1 MTTPVCLISVGIA
14 YPPYGYDVKNFET
27 LMKGSV
33 DCAVSKLDPVKD
45 KQRIEDLR
53 ENADWVTSLAE
64 ASGIEKRHSHLK
76 DAIQWYKDR
85 EYFPTVQERAEI
97 WRKECPALAMKA
109 VDKCLSNWG
118 GDKDRIRTV
127 VAHSTT
133 GWDVP
138 GLAHHIIFNLE
149 LPHDSRA
156 IPVMFV
162 GCQGGMTILY
172 VGKVVAESIDNGNDL
187 VLSVGAEI
195 QSTLGRFYDGTCS
208 LERSLY
214 MPMVLF
220 GEGAAACVI
229 GRPDLSKDGKKEEF
243 PLWEWG
249 NMGAYYI
256 PNTRHVLMIG
266 ISEEEGMYIE
276 NAIKKEL
283 PVHLNAELTKNLGKW
298 LKHALGVGIN
308 DADFAVHPGGLK
320 LLKNFAKLLEDMG
333 CTDAES
339 ATKYSTR
346 NLVTYGNLASA
357 AVLFILHDLVQK
369 STKDHIY
376 CMAMGPGVCM
386 EYGGLHRF
394 DPNKGSRKK
403 NAQTGQGQQSIVLIL
418 LALVVAL
425 VAFIVSGYN
434 FNDIKHFL

>member
-1 MTTPVCLISVGIA
+1 MSTPVCLVSVGIA
-14 YPPYGYDVKNFET
+14 YPPYGLDTGNFAI
-27 LMKGSV
+27 LMRASAEHAIAKM
-33 DCAVSKLDPVKD
+33 DPIKD
-45 KQRIEDLR
+45 KQRMADIR
-53 ENADWVTSLAE
+53 ENSDWVISLAE
-64 ASGIEKRHSHLK
+64 ASGIEKRHTHVK
-76 DAIQWYKDR
+76 DVLQWYKDR
-85 EYFPTVQERAEI
+85 NFFPTVQERGEI

-118 GDKDRIRTV
+118 GDKDRIHTV

-149 LPHDSRA
+149 LPQDARA
-156 IPVMFV
+156 VPVMFV

-172 VGKVVAESIDNGNDL
+172 VGKVIAESTQNNDL

-195 QSTLGRFYDGTCS
+195 HSTLGRFYNEKCS
-208 LERSLY
+208 LERSIY

-220 GEGAAACVI
+220 GEGAAACLI
-229 GRPDLSKDGKKEEF
+229 GRPDLSKDGKKF

-266 ISEEEGMYIE
+266 ISEEEDMYIE

-298 LKHALGVGIN
+298 LKHALGVGVN

-333 CTDAES
+333 CSDADS

-346 NLVTYGNLASA
+346 NLVAYGNLASA
-357 AVLFILHDLVQK
+357 AVLFILHDLAQK

-394 DPNKGSRKK
+394 DPSKGSKRNTQKE
-403 NAQTGQGQQSIVLIL
+403 GQQSIVWIL

-425 VAFIVSGYN
+425 VAFIVSGYS
-434 FNDIKHFL
+434 FNDVKQFL

>member
-1 MTTPVCLISVGIA
+1 MSVGIA
-14 YPPYGYDVKNFET
+14 YPPYGYDVKSYAQLTSEAAEW
-27 LMKGSV
+27 
-33 DCAVSKLDPVKD
+33 AVKRLDPTKPD
-45 KQRIEDLR
+45 QKKRIDDVR
-53 ENADWVTSLAE
+53 ENAEWVIALAE

-76 DAIQWYKDR
+76 DGIQFYRDR
-85 EYFPTVQERAEI
+85 NFFPTTQERAEI

-109 VDKCLSNWG
+109 VDKCLTNWG

-149 LPHDSRA
+149 LPQDARA
-156 IPVMFV
+156 VPVMFV

-172 VGKVVAESIDNGNDL
+172 VGKVIAESVSNENHL

-195 QSTLGRFYDGTCS
+195 QTTLGRFYDEKCS

-229 GRPDLSKDGKKEEF
+229 GRPDLSRDTKF

-266 ISEEEGMYIE
+266 ISEEDNMYIE
-276 NAIKKEL
+276 NSIKKEL
-283 PVHLNAELTKNLGKW
+283 PVHLNAELTKHLGKW
-298 LKHALGVGIN
+298 LKHALGVNIN

-320 LLKNFAKLLEDMG
+320 LLKNFSKLLEDMG
-333 CTDAES
+333 CTDGDA

-357 AVLFILHDLVQK
+357 AVLFILHDLVQY
-369 STKDHIY
+369 SPKDHIY

-394 DPNKGSRKK
+394 DPSKSSKRKT
-403 NAQTGQGQQSIVLIL
+403 QTGKGGSFTWLL
-418 LALVVAL
+418 LAIIVGLI
-425 VAFIVSGYN
+425 AFIVSGYTI
-434 FNDIKHFL
+434 NDVKQAL

>member
-1 MTTPVCLISVGIA
+1 MAVGIA
-14 YPPYGYDVKNFET
+14 YPPYYYDTKSFST
-27 LMKGSV
+27 LLHTGAEY
-33 DCAVSKLDPVKD
+33 AVGKLDPNKEEQ
-45 KQRIEDLR
+45 KQRIDEIR
-53 ENADWVTSLAE
+53 ENANWVASLAE
-64 ASGIEKRHSHLK
+64 ASGIEKRHFQVK
-76 DAIQWYKDR
+76 DLLQFYKER
-85 EYFPTVQERAEI
+85 NYCPTVQERAEI

-109 VDKCLSNWG
+109 VDKCLTNWG

-149 LPHDSRA
+149 LPNDARA
-156 IPVMFV
+156 VPVMFV

-172 VGKVVAESIDNGNDL
+172 VAKVIAESIQNGSDL
-187 VLSVGAEI
+187 VLAVGAEI
-195 QSTLGRFYDGTCS
+195 QHSLGRFYNGNCS
-208 LERSLY
+208 LERSIY

-220 GEGAAACVI
+220 GEGAAACII
-229 GRPDLSKDGKKEEF
+229 GRPDLSKGDGKKF

-266 ISEEEGMYIE
+266 ISEEDGLYIE
-276 NAIKKEL
+276 NSIKKEL
-283 PVHLNAELTKNLGKW
+283 PVHLNAELTKHLGKW
-298 LKHALGVGIN
+298 LTHALGVEIN
-308 DADFAVHPGGLK
+308 QIDFAVHPGGLK
-320 LLKNFAKLLEDMG
+320 LLKNFAKLIEDMG
-333 CTDAES
+333 CSDSEA

-357 AVLFILHDLVQK
+357 AVLFILHDLTQK

-386 EYGGLHRF
+386 EYGGLHRY
-394 DPNKGSRKK
+394 DPKKGGKRSTQ
-403 NAQTGQGQQSIVLIL
+403 NQGGGQTLTWFL
-418 LALVVAL
+418 LAMVVAL
-425 VAFIVSGYN
+425 VAFIVSGQTI
-434 FNDIKHFL
+434 NDLKQML

>member
-1 MTTPVCLISVGIA
+1 MSTPVCLVSVGIA
-14 YPPYGYDVKNFET
+14 YPPYGIDVGNFSL
-27 LMKGSV
+27 LMKAGV
-33 DCAVSKLDPVKD
+33 EHAVAKMDPIKD
-45 KQRIEDLR
+45 KQRIADAR
-53 ENADWVTSLAE
+53 ENADWVISLAE
-64 ASGIEKRHSHLK
+64 ASGIEKRHTHVK
-76 DAIQWYKDR
+76 DLLQWYKDR
-85 EYFPTVQERAEI
+85 EFFPTIQERGEV

-118 GDKDRIRTV
+118 GDKDRIHTV

-149 LPHDSRA
+149 LPLDARA
-156 IPVMFV
+156 VPVMFV

-172 VGKVVAESIDNGNDL
+172 VGKVIAESTQNNDL

-195 QSTLGRFYDGTCS
+195 QSTLARFYNNKCS
-208 LERSLY
+208 LERSIY

-220 GEGAAACVI
+220 GEGAAACLI
-229 GRPDLSKDGKKEEF
+229 GRPDLSKDGKKF

-256 PNTRHVLMIG
+256 PSTRHVLMIG
-266 ISEEEGMYIE
+266 ISEEDGMYIE

-283 PVHLNAELTKNLGKW
+283 PVHLNAELTKHLGKW
-298 LKHALGVGIN
+298 LKHALGVGVN
-308 DADFAVHPGGLK
+308 EADFAVHPGGLK

-333 CTDAES
+333 CTDSDS
-339 ATKYSTR
+339 ATKYSTK
-346 NLVTYGNLASA
+346 NLVSYGNLASA
-357 AVLFILHDLVQK
+357 AVLFILHDLAQK

-394 DPNKGSRKK
+394 DPSKGSKR
-403 NAQTGQGQQSIVLIL
+403 NTQQGQGQQSIVWVL

-425 VAFIVSGYN
+425 VAFIVSGYT
-434 FNDIKHFL
+434 FDDVKQFL

>member
-1 MTTPVCLISVGIA
+1 MSTPVCILSVGIA
-14 YPPYGYDVKNFET
+14 YPPYSYDLKLFQQVLFDARDYAIKQ
-27 LMKGSV
+27 
-33 DCAVSKLDPVKD
+33 LDPSIPEQK
-45 KQRIEDLR
+45 KRIDDLK
-53 ENADWVTSLAE
+53 ENADWVASLAE
-64 ASGIEKRHSHLK
+64 ASGIEKRHTHMK
-76 DAIQWYKDR
+76 EPVKFYKDR
-85 EYFPTVQERAEI
+85 NFFPTIHERADI

-118 GDKDRIRTV
+118 GDKNRIRTV

-149 LPHDSRA
+149 LPQDARA

-172 VGKVVAESIDNGNDL
+172 VGKVVSESVQNGNDL

-195 QSTLGRFYDGTCS
+195 QSTLGRYYDTKCS
-208 LERSLY
+208 LEKSIY

-229 GRPDLSKDGKKEEF
+229 GRPDLRVDGKKC

-266 ISEEEGMYIE
+266 ISEEENMYIE
-276 NAIKKEL
+276 NSIKKEL
-283 PVHLNAELTKNLGKW
+283 PVHLNAELTKHLGKW
-298 LKHALGVGIN
+298 LKHALDVDIN
-308 DADFAVHPGGLK
+308 AVDFAVHPGGLK
-320 LLKNFAKLLEDMG
+320 LLKNFGKLIEDMG
-333 CTDAES
+333 CKDSEA
-339 ATKYSTR
+339 AIRYSTR
-346 NLVTYGNLASA
+346 NLVSYGNLASA
-357 AVLFILHDLVQK
+357 AVLFILHDLVK
-369 STKDHIY
+369 ESTKDHIY

-386 EYGGLHRF
+386 EYGGLHRY
-394 DPNKGSRKK
+394 DPAKGKGKRTV
-403 NAQTGQGQQSIVLIL
+403 QTQQSGGSTLTFILFAVIVG
-418 LALVVAL
+418 L
-425 VAFIVSGYN
+425 VAFIFSGYSI
-434 FNDIKHFL
+434 NDVM

>member
-1 MTTPVCLISVGIA
+1 
-14 YPPYGYDVKNFET
+14 
-27 LMKGSV
+27 
-33 DCAVSKLDPVKD
+33 
-45 KQRIEDLR
+45 
-53 ENADWVTSLAE
+53 
-64 ASGIEKRHSHLK
+64 
-76 DAIQWYKDR
+76 
-85 EYFPTVQERAEI
+85 
-97 WRKECPALAMKA
+97 MKA
-109 VDKCLSNWG
+109 VDKCMANWG

-149 LPHDSRA
+149 LPQDARA
-156 IPVMFV
+156 VPVMFV
-162 GCQGGMTILY
+162 GCQGGMTVMY
-172 VGKVVAESIDNGNDL
+172 VAKVICESVSNENHL
-187 VLSVGAEI
+187 ALAVGAEI
-195 QSTLGRFYDGTCS
+195 QTTLGRFYNEKCS

-220 GEGAAACVI
+220 GEGGAASII
-229 GRPDLSKDGKKEEF
+229 GRPDLSKDGKKF

-266 ISEEEGMYIE
+266 ISEEDDMYIE
-276 NAIKKEL
+276 NSIKKEL
-283 PVHLNAELTKNLGKW
+283 PVHLNAELTKHLGKW
-298 LKHALGVGIN
+298 LKEALGANVTIN

-320 LLKNFAKLLEDMG
+320 LLKNFSKLLEDMG
-333 CTDAES
+333 CTDGDA

-346 NLVTYGNLASA
+346 NLFTYGNLASA
-357 AVLFILHDLVQK
+357 AVMFILHDLCQK

-394 DPNKGSRKK
+394 DPAKSGKRKT
-403 NAQTGQGQQSIVLIL
+403 QSGQGSGSLTWLL
-418 LALVVAL
+418 LAMVVAL
-425 VAFIVSGYN
+425 IGFIVSGYTI
-434 FNDIKHFL
+434 NDVKQFL

>member
-1 MTTPVCLISVGIA
+1 MSTPVCLISVGIS
-14 YPPYGYDVKNFET
+14 YPPYSCDVKTFSHLTKEAAEYAI
-27 LMKGSV
+27 K
-33 DCAVSKLDPVKD
+33 KLDPSKEQD
-45 KQRIEDLR
+45 KRRIAEIR
-53 ENADWVTSLAE
+53 ENCDWVIALAE
-64 ASGIEKRHSHLK
+64 ASGIEKRHTHIK
-76 DAIQWYKDR
+76 DILQFYKER
-85 EYFPTVQERAEI
+85 NFFPTIQERAEI
-97 WRKECPALAMKA
+97 WRKECPSLAMKA
-109 VDKCLSNWG
+109 VDKCLTNWG

-149 LPHDSRA
+149 LPQDARA
-156 IPVMFV
+156 VPVMFV

-172 VGKVVAESIDNGNDL
+172 VGKVIAESAENGNNL
-187 VLSVGAEI
+187 VLAVGSET
-195 QSTLGRFYDGTCS
+195 QSPLGRFYDEKCS
-208 LERSLY
+208 LERSIY

-220 GEGAAACVI
+220 GEGAAASII
-229 GRPDLSKDGKKEEF
+229 GRPDISKGDGKKC

-266 ISEEEGMYIE
+266 VSEEDGMYIE
-276 NAIKKEL
+276 NSIKKEL

-298 LKHALGVGIN
+298 LNHALGVNIN
-308 DADFAVHPGGLK
+308 EVDFAVHPGGLK

-333 CTDAES
+333 CTDGES

-346 NLVTYGNLASA
+346 NLVSYGNLASA

-369 STKDHIY
+369 SAKDHIY

-386 EYGGLHRF
+386 EYGGLHRY
-394 DPNKGSRKK
+394 DPSKSSRQKS
-403 NAQTGQGQQSIVLIL
+403 QRGQGGQSFTWIL
-418 LALVVAL
+418 LAVIVGLVG
-425 VAFIVSGYN
+425 FILAGFS
-434 FNDIKHFL
+434 FNDLKQFL